1 MQALGLAA
9 ERAREFVAALDE
21 VFGVPAPEA
30 VHGARVASRRFE
42 QALVLLR
49 GRLPEAQL
57 EKARKAV
64 KRLRRLMGRLR
75 DTDVSLGW
83 VGKLQA
89 REGLSEPERL
99 ALVWMGA
106 GLVRARFQQAAQLRK
121 AQNKGHE
128 AQRWRRK
135 VEALGRSC
143 EAMFAF
149 SSPPDAKGA
158 PAPQPAPEPQPALAP
173 QPAPEPAPEV
183 LFFSEEIVAE
193 AERLRDGLRAELQA
207 QPLDT
212 SDEGLERAH
221 ALRVEVKRY
230 RYTVEALTE
239 RLPRKRAKAI
249 LEPFRM
255 AQEWLGQTQDVCV
268 LLGRLA
274 DQREDLPAELGAQ
287 PGCEH
292 LDLAAGMEA
301 LEGRLRGDL
310 GAWLQEAQTSLDA
323 AHEQLRRLLD

>member
-21 VFGVPAPEA
+21 VFVVPAPEA
-30 VHGARVASRRFE
+30 VHGARVASRRLE

-89 REGLSEPERL
+89 REDLSEPERL

-128 AQRWRRK
+128 AQRWRRR

-149 SSPPDAKGA
+149 TSPPEATVE
-158 PAPQPAPEPQPALAP
+158 PAPEATVS
-173 QPAPEPAPEV
+173 PAPEAQPAPAPEV

-193 AERLRDGLRAELQA
+193 AERLRDELRAELQA
-207 QPLDT
+207 RPLDT

-274 DQREDLPAELGAQ
+274 DQREDLPAELSAQ

-301 LEGRLRGDL
+301 MEGRLRGEL
-310 GAWLQEAQTSLDA
+310 GGWLQEAQTSLDA
-323 AHEQLRRLLD
+323 AHEQLRRILD